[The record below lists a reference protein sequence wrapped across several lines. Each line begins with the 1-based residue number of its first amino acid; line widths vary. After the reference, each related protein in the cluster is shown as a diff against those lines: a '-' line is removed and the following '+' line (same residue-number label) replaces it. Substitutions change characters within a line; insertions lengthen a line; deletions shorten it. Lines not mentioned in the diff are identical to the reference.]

1 MAKSVNRPLLINLII
16 ALPVL
21 FFQFNG
27 FIDSDKLNIFPLFP
41 LGFIVVISMFCSEL
55 ESFFWGLGIGI
66 LVDCSSSYRFSL
78 NTILYPVIALAV
90 SLLVHYLFNNNLRSC
105 IVLSLF
111 WAIFLS
117 LIRYIMFY
125 YSSGL
130 KNLFRGFLKNMIQS
144 ALLTNVFT
152 VILYFIEKKIFKAS
166 R

>member
-130 KNLFRGFLKNMIQS
+130 NNLFRGFLNNMIPS
-144 ALLTNVFT
+144 ALLTTVFT